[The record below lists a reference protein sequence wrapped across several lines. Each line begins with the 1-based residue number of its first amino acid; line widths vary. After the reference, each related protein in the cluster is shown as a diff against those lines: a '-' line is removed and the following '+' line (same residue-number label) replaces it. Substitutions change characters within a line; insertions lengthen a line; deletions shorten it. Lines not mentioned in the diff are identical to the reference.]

1 MPNIIDISLRYPFIN
16 DIEVSVGKYKSAS
29 TWITMKTAA
38 AIAEVKEIRFTILAS
53 SSLLSIYILRFSAK
67 KVSN

>member
-1 MPNIIDISLRYPFIN
+1 MIL
-16 DIEVSVGKYKSAS
+16 EVSVGKYKSAS